1 MLNAADPK
9 IVALASSAD
18 KVYYYSVDSS
28 VLGDDVL
35 KDCDSQDDFTPP
47 SPDLK
52 LVLKTNDINSFTFD
66 LQVSEDLKAWYP
78 NASWNDFRINIAG
91 LYNLHNAAAAILTA
105 LVARV
110 PLEYISSALQSYR
123 PAFGRAEAK
132 EKDGKQYQS
141 FLIKNPTGATEVLK
155 TIRANPNAR
164 LLIAINDNYA
174 DGRDV
179 SWLWDAEFELIKD
192 HQFKIVCS
200 GKRAND
206 MALRLKNLS
215 H

>member
-1 MLNAADPK
+1 M
-9 IVALASSAD
+9 
-18 KVYYYSVDSS
+18 
-28 VLGDDVL
+28 
-35 KDCDSQDDFTPP
+35 
-47 SPDLK
+47 
-52 LVLKTNDINSFTFD
+52 
-66 LQVSEDLKAWYP
+66 SEDLKAWYP

-110 PLEYISSALQSYR
+110 PLEYIGSALQSYR

-206 MALRLKNLS
+206 MALRLKYAGIDSKQLLVIPDLQQAFDQALS
-215 H
+215 QTLETQSLYLLPTYTCLLEYESLGL